1 MESAPRSASAA
12 PSFTPERRPADAA
25 SCWPIAR
32 LLVARMAT
40 STIEVPLDRPPR
52 SNFRSKA
59 VRDLAWIMSSPNLLD
74 QPESLSD
81 QWSGTLSRAALPW
94 LTQLDADDSELCRW
108 LAEQRN
114 CARLGFY
121 FAALLEYWAR
131 FCPLLRP
138 PADEGAAS
146 VLSQQQVHSGLGG
159 AVAGQI
165 KCVFK
170 RRVLA
175 CQAKGAAAGTAAG
188 TAGTSHAPLPLA
200 PSTAGTYEGGDTA
213 DASGSGRERELV
225 PLELVH
231 WESHIKY
238 FAFVPAAEAGGGSG
252 VGGAAGG
259 AAASAVAACG
269 AEEEAASAEQQ
280 GLARYVGPFL
290 GENLLHRVAELHRKL
305 RITEVRS
312 E

>member
-1 MESAPRSASAA
+1 MKSSPRSASAH
-12 PSFTPERRPADAA
+12 PSFTPERRPALLAE
-25 SCWPIAR
+25 SR

-40 STIEVPLDRPPR
+40 STIDVPLDRPPR

-94 LTQLDADDSELCRW
+94 LTSIDADDSELCQW
-108 LAEQRN
+108 LAEQRGS
-114 CARLGFY
+114 ARLGFY

-138 PADEGAAS
+138 PEDQGAAS

-175 CQAKGAAAGTAAG
+175 CQAEGAAAGAATGAAAGAATGAAAG
-188 TAGTSHAPLPLA
+188 TAGTSHAPLPLI
-200 PSTAGTYEGGDTA
+200 
-213 DASGSGRERELV
+213 

-238 FAFVPAAEAGGGSG
+238 FAFVPAAEAGGG
-252 VGGAAGG
+252 GGGGGFCGATTVAGG
-259 AAASAVAACG
+259 AAASALASCG
-269 AEEEAASAEQQ
+269 AEGEAASVEQQ

-305 RITEVRS
+305 RISEVS
-312 E
+312 SKQ

>member
-1 MESAPRSASAA
+1 
-12 PSFTPERRPADAA
+12 
-25 SCWPIAR
+25 
-32 LLVARMAT
+32 MAT
-40 STIEVPLDRPPR
+40 ATPLDRPPH
-52 SNFRSKA
+52 STFRSKA

-94 LTQLDADDSELCRW
+94 LTSIDADDSELCQW
-108 LAEQRN
+108 LAEQRGS
-114 CARLGFY
+114 ARLGFY

-138 PADEGAAS
+138 PEDQGAAN

-175 CQAKGAAAGTAAG
+175 CQAEGAAAGAATGAAAGAATGAAAG
-188 TAGTSHAPLPLA
+188 TAGTSHAPLP
-200 PSTAGTYEGGDTA
+200 
-213 DASGSGRERELV
+213 LV

-238 FAFVPAAEAGGGSG
+238 FAFVPAAEAGGG
-252 VGGAAGG
+252 GGGGDVAGG

-269 AEEEAASAEQQ
+269 AEGEAASVEQQ

-305 RITEVRS
+305 RISEVS
-312 E
+312 SKQ

>member
-1 MESAPRSASAA
+1 
-12 PSFTPERRPADAA
+12 
-25 SCWPIAR
+25 
-32 LLVARMAT
+32 MAT

-175 CQAKGAAAGTAAG
+175 CQAEGAAAGAATGAAAGAATGAAAG
-188 TAGTSHAPLPLA
+188 TAGTSHAPLPLI
-200 PSTAGTYEGGDTA
+200 
-213 DASGSGRERELV
+213 

>member
-1 MESAPRSASAA
+1 
-12 PSFTPERRPADAA
+12 
-25 SCWPIAR
+25 
-32 LLVARMAT
+32 MAT
-40 STIEVPLDRPPR
+40 LDVPLDRPPR
-52 SNFRSKA
+52 PTFRSKA
-59 VRDLAWIMSSPNLLD
+59 VRDLAWVMSSPNLLD

-81 QWSGTLSRAALPW
+81 EWSGSLSRAALPW
-94 LTQLDADDSELCRW
+94 LTSIDDDDSKLCQW
-108 LAEQRN
+108 LAEQRGST
-114 CARLGFY
+114 RLGFY

-138 PADEGAAS
+138 PADEGEES
-146 VLSQQQVHSGLGG
+146 VLSGQQVHSGLGG

-165 KCVFK
+165 KCVFT

-175 CQAKGAAAGTAAG
+175 YQAEGTAASAAVG
-188 TAGTSHAPLPLA
+188 AAGRSHAPLA
-200 PSTAGTYEGGDTA
+200 PSTEGSYEGGDTA
-213 DASGSGRERELV
+213 NTSGGGREREIV

-238 FAFVPAAEAGGGSG
+238 FAFVPAEAGGGG
-252 VGGAAGG
+252 GGGGGGRGGGGAAGG

-269 AEEEAASAEQQ
+269 AEEEAAPVEQH

-305 RITEVRS
+305 RISEVSSAQGAGRS
-312 E
+312 AQGVGSRE

>member
-1 MESAPRSASAA
+1 
-12 PSFTPERRPADAA
+12 
-25 SCWPIAR
+25 
-32 LLVARMAT
+32 MAT
-40 STIEVPLDRPPR
+40 STIDVPLDRPPR

-81 QWSGTLSRAALPW
+81 QWSGTLSQAALPW
-94 LTQLDADDSELCRW
+94 LTQLDADDSELCQW

-175 CQAKGAAAGTAAG
+175 CQAEGTAAG
-188 TAGTSHAPLPLA
+188 TARTSHAPLPLA

-213 DASGSGRERELV
+213 SASESGRERELV

-252 VGGAAGG
+252 GGGAAGG
-259 AAASAVAACG
+259 AAASAVAVCG

-305 RITEVRS
+305 RITEVSS